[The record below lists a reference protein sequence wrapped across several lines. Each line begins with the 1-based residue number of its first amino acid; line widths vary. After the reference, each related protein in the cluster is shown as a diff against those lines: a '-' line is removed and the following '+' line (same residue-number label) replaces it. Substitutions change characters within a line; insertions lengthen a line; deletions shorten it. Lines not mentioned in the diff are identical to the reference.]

1 VSTYCQVALGPVSNT
16 LQSLIAVWALSS
28 NAKHVQLMMAKM
40 IGKRMIQFSLNTWKS
55 EDTNDS

>member
-1 VSTYCQVALGPVSNT
+1 LGPVSNT
-16 LQSLIAVWALSS
+16 LQSLIAVWASSS

-40 IGKRMIQFSLNTWKS
+40 IGKRMIQFSLNTWKP